1 MVINPQNDCTW
12 TFQNGILSINLTT
25 DEGKSYL
32 FKTHFSVDDLYMK
45 PEVNA
50 SFTIKEGELLTYYLE
65 GINKILKDEG
75 SALDLGINAVACEQ
89 YTKPAIPTSRYFIMG
104 SQREYEVLEGDVVS
118 VYTNEFKCGD
128 CVVLEPRDADGLTRL
143 MLLNRELLLDV
154 KQHRGY
160 SLGQMIRVDPECVIE
175 FRELNNRRNC
185 HKYA

>member
-1 MVINPQNDCTW
+1 M
-12 TFQNGILSINLTT
+12 
-25 DEGKSYL
+25 
-32 FKTHFSVDDLYMK
+32 
-45 PEVNA
+45 
-50 SFTIKEGELLTYYLE
+50 
-65 GINKILKDEG
+65 
-75 SALDLGINAVACEQ
+75 
-89 YTKPAIPTSRYFIMG
+89 MG

-160 SLGQMIRVDPECVIE
+160 SLGQMIRVDPECVFE
-175 FRELNNRRNC
+175 FRELNNRRNG

>member
-65 GINKILKDEG
+65 GINKILRMRVVP
-75 SALDLGINAVACEQ
+75 LI
-89 YTKPAIPTSRYFIMG
+89 
-104 SQREYEVLEGDVVS
+104 LES
-118 VYTNEFKCGD
+118 
-128 CVVLEPRDADGLTRL
+128 
-143 MLLNRELLLDV
+143 MLLLVNSIQSRLYLLLDTLLWV
-154 KQHRGY
+154 HRESMKY
-160 SLGQMIRVDPECVIE
+160 SKVM
-175 FRELNNRRNC
+175 
-185 HKYA
+185 